1 MNKTADNAT
10 PDDQDVTVFVVDDD
24 DGMRRGTEFLVRSA
38 GYQVRSFDS
47 ARAFLD
53 AYEPAMRGCLL
64 LDVRMP
70 GMSGLELQEHLREE
84 RIRIPII
91 IITAF
96 ANVPMAVRAMQTG
109 AFDFIEKPFD
119 GAALIN
125 RIRRAIAQDVSERQD
140 QQRVREAHQRIERL
154 TPREREVM
162 ELVVDGRLNKQIAG
176 DLGISMRT
184 VENHRARVME
194 KMEVVSL
201 ADLVRLAIAAGVQK
215 AI

>member
-70 GMSGLELQEHLREE
+70 GMSGLELQDHLREE

-176 DLGISMRT
+176 DLGISMKT